1 MEKSNLS
8 ISLNKKIQSV
18 GNSELKI
25 YIDKISNKYNI
36 SIDDLLD
43 TINDNTSNKCLARKQ
58 DGLQC
63 TRNKKPNCD
72 YCGKHIINRK
82 FGNID
87 KINDNDNHDCIRMS
101 IENIDN
107 VDYLID
113 DENLVYTNNIENP
126 TLIGS
131 KTNNGIVYLQ
141 T

>member
-18 GNSELKI
+18 VNSELKI
-25 YIDKISNKYNI
+25 YIQKISDKYNI
-36 SIDDLLD
+36 PIEDLLD

-63 TRNKKPNCD
+63 TRNKKPDCD
-72 YCGKHIINRK
+72 YCGKHLINRK
-82 FGNID
+82 FGSID
-87 KINDNDNHDCIRMS
+87 VNNDNDNNDCIKMS

-113 DENLVYTNNIENP
+113 NENLLYTNNIENP
-126 TLIGS
+126 RLIGR
-131 KTNNGIVYLQ
+131 KTNNGIIYLK